1 MQFTVIATKGGWV
14 VPFGDRGIKGY
25 LRLPHAFRSLSRP
38 SSPPGAKASAMR
50 PFLLSVDSASV
61 PGLRPGGP
69 YLRHASRTLVSLLL
83 SLAIRLIYF
92 NSVISMS

>member
-1 MQFTVIATKGGWV
+1 
-14 VPFGDRGIKGY
+14 
-25 LRLPHAFRSLSRP
+25 
-38 SSPPGAKASAMR
+38 MR

-61 PGLRPGGP
+61 PELRPGGP

-92 NSVISMS
+92 NSVISMSWIFSDLEDWLRPSPSPEWRITDSNR